1 MREVAKNR
9 TVALYDA
16 IADIFRF
23 GYALHNLVNCTPKG
37 VKRYFSQFIG
47 GISQIKISLSSG
59 DVGLCHSH
67 CLCLKSAIA
76 ATELNNCEYGS

>member
-23 GYALHNLVNCTPKG
+23 GYALHNHFGITEAHRKVN
-37 VKRYFSQFIG
+37 
-47 GISQIKISLSSG
+47 
-59 DVGLCHSH
+59 
-67 CLCLKSAIA
+67 
-76 ATELNNCEYGS
+76 